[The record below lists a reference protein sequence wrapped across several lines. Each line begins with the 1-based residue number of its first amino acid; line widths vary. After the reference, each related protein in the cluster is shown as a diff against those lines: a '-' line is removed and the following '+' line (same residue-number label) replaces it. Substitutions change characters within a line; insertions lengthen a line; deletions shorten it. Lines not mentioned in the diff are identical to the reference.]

1 MGKSRGLTDFY
12 RLSLPKI
19 GGINLLPD
27 SDPRR
32 ELISFCKVGRKTLK
46 GKMFT
51 NYKRAAFDPLMK
63 DHHASTYGTKSF
75 SVISNHIADSETMP
89 VS

>member
-1 MGKSRGLTDFY
+1 MEKSRGLTDFY
-12 RLSLPKI
+12 RLSLPI
-19 GGINLLPD
+19 SQETFYLLPD

-51 NYKRAAFDPLMK
+51 NYKRAAFDPTRK

-75 SVISNHIADSETMP
+75 SVISNHLADS
-89 VS
+89 

>member
-12 RLSLPKI
+12 RLSLPNI
-19 GGINLLPD
+19 GGFNLLPD

-51 NYKRAAFDPLMK
+51 NYKRAAFDPTTK